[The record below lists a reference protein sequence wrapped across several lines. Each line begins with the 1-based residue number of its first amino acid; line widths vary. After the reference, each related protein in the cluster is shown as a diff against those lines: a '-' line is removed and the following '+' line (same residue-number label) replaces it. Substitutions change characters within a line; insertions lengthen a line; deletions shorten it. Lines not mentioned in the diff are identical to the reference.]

1 MPTDPAPHDGYTV
14 KAFSHVLGFRLDG
27 DTGTIAPVTWDVH
40 HVKDGDR
47 TVAACAS
54 QIEADRI
61 AQLLD
66 VHGLVDVDAEA
77 IP

>member
-1 MPTDPAPHDGYTV
+1 VTAQPNPPPDGYTV
-14 KAFSHVLGFRLDG
+14 KTVAHVLGWRLIDSAVTPITVETHLVLDG
-27 DTGTIAPVTWDVH
+27 T
-40 HVKDGDR
+40 R
-47 TVAACAS
+47 TVAACH
-54 QIEADRI
+54 QRIEADRI